1 MSSSCDAAA
10 SASGG
15 FWGRCREQSTR
26 FGNGKEGNGVAPR
39 SYKSIDVPRCTGT
52 RHTCEEDG
60 STERHGRA
68 GGDSPP
74 ATGMSQGWGCSH
86 AFWRRTASSTPL
98 AAMGSLANDSSPRT
112 PTAASKAHF
121 KTHLPPQD
129 PCKHS
134 RSTRTAWSP
143 GRAFLLKTFGVNVNH
158 PESLGGQQ
166 GKSTLDNKKGDETQ
180 GHESFERGWL
190 EKVPAPGK

>member
-1 MSSSCDAAA
+1 MGKRVTGWPQGPIKASTSPAAL
-10 SASGG
+10 GHVIHV
-15 FWGRCREQSTR
+15 
-26 FGNGKEGNGVAPR
+26 K
-39 SYKSIDVPRCTGT
+39 
-52 RHTCEEDG
+52 EDG

-86 AFWRRTASSTPL
+86 AFWRHKASSTPL

-158 PESLGGQQ
+158 PEPLGGQQ